1 MDENPENSEPL
12 DVSTTRRGFIKK
24 AAYTA
29 PTLLVLGSLAK
40 TRDAQAAFGLPPS
53 LCAPTNCLNPP
64 SPFKSSRQRQ
74 RR

>member
-1 MDENPENSEPL
+1 MDENPENSEPVG
-12 DVSTTRRGFIKK
+12 VSATRRGFIKK
-24 AAYTA
+24 AEYTA
-29 PTLLVLGSLAK
+29 PALLVLGSLAK
-40 TRDAQAAFGLPPS
+40 TRDANAFGLPPS